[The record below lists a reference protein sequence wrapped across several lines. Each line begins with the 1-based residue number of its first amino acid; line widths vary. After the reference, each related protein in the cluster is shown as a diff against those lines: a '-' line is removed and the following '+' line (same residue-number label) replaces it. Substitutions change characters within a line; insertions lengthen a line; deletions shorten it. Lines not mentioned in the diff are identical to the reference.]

1 MTIGLSAGTDAGS
14 SLEDASRAVATSR
27 VEAGAEGP
35 LWRVGA
41 ISGPHLTKVGLWFVL
56 ISIVLGVAAA
66 NTGNNSLYL
75 VIAAA
80 VAMFF
85 TSWWWSRRNV
95 QGLELLVEVPEEL
108 YAGSPA
114 EIVYRL
120 RRTRGGATSD
130 LLLVLDG
137 SRAGTLVRR
146 LDARS
151 GADRGGRGVLRALRS
166 RIRAQEARPRRA
178 AGREATGRQDI
189 LFLQRGLHSVGKARA
204 LSIFP
209 LGMFRWQVTFTGS
222 RSVIVFPELFL
233 GVRVHSGSSPK
244 GWQLT
249 GSRVGD
255 SEDLHSLRAFQS
267 GDDPRRIHWKQSA
280 RSDQLVFQQR
290 SEDEVRRVSLLVD
303 SYVPRLSDAVRSRF
317 ERLVSEAATAC
328 VEYLERGY
336 EVELFLRE
344 GHVGF
349 GSGLWQRRRL
359 LEALALLECQTAD
372 AAALVEPDRAHRRVL
387 RFSLTTVQPISEPSS
402 SEQPAFAGNA
412 PAAPSDGVR

>member
-1 MTIGLSAGTDAGS
+1 MT
-14 SLEDASRAVATSR
+14 SRLATEGAHDRRPQVGMGPATSR
-27 VEAGAEGP
+27 GEDIVHGDAAV
-35 LWRVGA
+35 WRRGSP
-41 ISGPHLTKVGLWFVL
+41 SGPRLTKVGLWYVL
-56 ISIVLGVAAA
+56 ITVVLTIAAA

-80 VAMFF
+80 VAVFV

-95 QGLELLVEVPEEL
+95 RGLELLVEVPEEL

-114 EIVYRL
+114 EIRYRL
-120 RRTRGGATSD
+120 RRGRAGATSD

-137 SRAGTLVRR
+137 SRAGTLARR
-146 LDARS
+146 LDGRPERS
-151 GADRGGRGVLRALRS
+151 LWDRLRAVRWGRGPSSPAPEAEQS
-166 RIRAQEARPRRA
+166 RVVEAS
-178 AGREATGRQDI
+178 GRQDI
-189 LFLQRGLHSVGKARA
+189 LFLQRGLHTVGRARA

-209 LGMFRWQVTFTGS
+209 LGMFRWQVTFTGG
-222 RSVIVFPELFL
+222 RNVIVYPELFL
-233 GVRVHSGSSPK
+233 GVRIHSGASPK
-244 GWQLT
+244 GWQLS

-255 SEDLHSLRAFQS
+255 SEDLHSLRAFRS

-303 SYVPRLSDAVRSRF
+303 SYVPRPSDDIKSRF
-317 ERLVSEAATAC
+317 ERLVSEAATAS
-328 VEYLERGY
+328 VEYLEQGY

-359 LEALALLECQTAD
+359 LEALALLECQNSDST
-372 AAALVEPDRAHRRVL
+372 ALVEPDRSHRRVL
-387 RFSLTTVQPISEPSS
+387 RFSLSTVQPIAEPPSKT
-402 SEQPAFAGNA
+402 
-412 PAAPSDGVR
+412 AASPDGVVAP